1 MPEIKIVKIRLVTLL
16 LTLFIIIFIAASYC
30 IYRINKNNKIK
41 ANNSINT
48 ESNIQETDYDSEFL
62 DNNHLILNEEN
73 YNKFYNSDKHLIN
86 IQKAVN
92 NGDGT
97 VTLTE
102 NIYEKYIL
110 GDESE
115 FDSEEKVAH
124 FINSEL
130 VLYITLNENFK
141 CTYESESNS
150 EEKTL
155 KEIAE
160 EYKNINDNKT
170 LEDAENDIRSVIS
183 DKFIFNNGKCEK
195 IIFHIS
201 R

>member
-1 MPEIKIVKIRLVTLL
+1 MPEIKTVKIRLVTLL

-30 IYRINKNNKIK
+30 IYKINKNNTIK

-48 ESNIQETDYDSEFL
+48 DTNIQATDYDSEFI

-160 EYKNINDNKT
+160 KYKNINTDET
-170 LEDAENDIRSVIS
+170 LEDEENDTRSIIS

-195 IIFHIS
+195 IIFHVA